1 MAFLELSEEQ
11 IMVQDMAKDF
21 AKNELAPH
29 GERWDHEGW
38 IDDAVIAQMG
48 ELGLLGMVVPEEW
61 GGANVD

>member
-11 IMVQDMAKDF
+11 IMVQDMARDF

-38 IDDAVIAQMG
+38 IA
-48 ELGLLGMVVPEEW
+48 ELAWQLEF
-61 GGANVD
+61 GGVK